1 MATVVKIGGDTTEL
15 NRELGKAQTAVGKAT
30 AGIGRGMA
38 TAFGSSLGPF
48 GELIEKADAFRGAMA
63 GATVATRLMGGAVA
77 LAFTASA
84 YAVIKAVEAYKEMS
98 EAMDEATESAKK
110 LLGVQ
115 QSIGKTITEKGV
127 STGGESQARAMAE
140 AEIKASEERLK
151 KRASLSIY
159 NPFTDKTTY
168 FGGMSPD
175 EVKAEQAAIAA
186 NRAAIASIDSGEAR
200 RRGEQRIYGQEL
212 SPEAKRQM
220 DAEALRLRA
229 AGMGPEDLKE
239 LKRQRE
245 QLVAIRQNQPQTQ
258 AGGITAT
265 VTTESIGAIDALI
278 GAIETR
284 LGADKTTGSMRLH
297 DLTAVGG
304 AGAPSA
310 YVSGAMDSAKKMV
323 EEQQTTND
331 LLDQLLNRG
340 GVTLQP

>member
-48 GELIEKADAFRGAMA
+48 GELIEKADAFRSSMA
-63 GATVATRLMGGAVA
+63 GASLATRVMAGAVGVAFVAT
-77 LAFTASA
+77 A
-84 YAVIKAVEAYKEMS
+84 YTVHKAAESWERMT
-98 EAMDEATESAKK
+98 EAMDEAIESRRRLEQGGKMSTDSVLQGVSAGHTERAIRVSLDRMAELQKQIDAGQQ
-110 LLGVQ
+110 GVVMGGGVGRVGDLPPEQ
-115 QSIGKTITEKGV
+115 LKPILDEMRTIT
-127 STGGESQARAMAE
+127 Q
-140 AEIKASEERLK
+140 
-151 KRASLSIY
+151 
-159 NPFTDKTTY
+159 N
-168 FGGMSPD
+168 
-175 EVKAEQAAIAA
+175 IAD
-186 NRAAIASIDSGEAR
+186 IQTGEAR

-212 SPEAKRQM
+212 SPESRRQM

-245 QLVAIRQNQPQTQ
+245 QLAAIRQNQPQTQ
-258 AGGITAT
+258 AGAITAN
-265 VTTESIGAIDALI
+265 VSTESIGAIDALI
-278 GAIETR
+278 GAIESR
-284 LGADKTTGSMRLH
+284 LNEGKTTGSMRLH

-304 AGAPSA
+304 AGAPSS

-323 EEQQTTND
+323 QEQETTND